1 VDRTVPIPVMPTPTL
16 PVPTVPIPAVPIPA
30 VPIPTGP
37 PPAGSV
43 PTLGSPAPAMGIRG
57 GWWTLG
63 LLAFGLVALS
73 WGLALLGQRLTGTP
87 AGRTALTTA
96 VVLFSGHGLLLLV
109 VLRGLDFPTPRPAAL
124 VAMALG
130 WGGLVATSLALSIE
144 TWLDAAL
151 TALAPEGF
159 AAAWGDTVGV
169 AVTEEAVKLLGVGA
183 IMLLAPRRFS
193 TVTDGL
199 VYGALVGLGFEE
211 SENTVYAVQ
220 AAATGDRFDT
230 VVPVVNQ
237 FLARGLVSGWG
248 LHLLWT
254 AVAGAGIGWLYVHRD
269 TPWARR
275 AVVAAL
281 AFTAAVACHALWN
294 SSRADVGAADDVLF
308 SLTVAVCP
316 LVLVG
321 CLALR
326 GQAGSAVRRLGELN
340 DPSVA
345 TDAEIA
351 ALRSPYRRFGA
362 RWDGYVRAG
371 TGAAG
376 AVRRLQRGQAELAV
390 ILCGSSGPGRGDAPM
405 DPAGARA
412 AIRAARQELGAK
424 GALPTG
430 AGVPRR
436 GTANGWLALASAVA
450 GPVGL
455 QVFLVLSADVWGPP
469 TLLTIALLLTGLGV
483 TPLVLCQRG
492 VRGARAAGAPADVRL
507 GLAVLPG
514 LAGLG
519 LATVFAVAAV
529 NITLS

>member
-1 VDRTVPIPVMPTPTL
+1 
-16 PVPTVPIPAVPIPA
+16 
-30 VPIPTGP
+30 
-37 PPAGSV
+37 
-43 PTLGSPAPAMGIRG
+43 
-57 GWWTLG
+57 
-63 LLAFGLVALS
+63 
-73 WGLALLGQRLTGTP
+73 
-87 AGRTALTTA
+87 
-96 VVLFSGHGLLLLV
+96 
-109 VLRGLDFPTPRPAAL
+109 
-124 VAMALG
+124 
-130 WGGLVATSLALSIE
+130 
-144 TWLDAAL
+144 
-151 TALAPEGF
+151 
-159 AAAWGDTVGV
+159 
-169 AVTEEAVKLLGVGA
+169 
-183 IMLLAPRRFS
+183 
-193 TVTDGL
+193 
-199 VYGALVGLGFEE
+199 
-211 SENTVYAVQ
+211 
-220 AAATGDRFDT
+220 
-230 VVPVVNQ
+230 
-237 FLARGLVSGWG
+237 
-248 LHLLWT
+248 
-254 AVAGAGIGWLYVHRD
+254 
-269 TPWARR
+269 
-275 AVVAAL
+275 VVAAL

-390 ILCGSSGPGRGDAPM
+390 VLCGSSGPGRGDAPM

>member
-1 VDRTVPIPVMPTPTL
+1 VGRAGGHL
-16 PVPTVPIPAVPIPA
+16 AGAV
-30 VPIPTGP
+30 
-37 PPAGSV
+37 
-43 PTLGSPAPAMGIRG
+43 
-57 GWWTLG
+57 
-63 LLAFGLVALS
+63 
-73 WGLALLGQRLTGTP
+73 
-87 AGRTALTTA
+87 
-96 VVLFSGHGLLLLV
+96 HG
-109 VLRGLDFPTPRPAAL
+109 
-124 VAMALG
+124 
-130 WGGLVATSLALSIE
+130 

-159 AAAWGDTVGV
+159 AAAWGETVGV

-183 IMLLAPRRFS
+183 IMLLAPRRFG

-211 SENTVYAVQ
+211 SENAVYAVQ

-230 VVPVVNQ
+230 VVPVVDQ

-269 TPWARR
+269 TSWARR

-281 AFTAAVACHALWN
+281 AFTAVVCHALWN

-308 SLTVAVCP
+308 SLAVAVFP

-390 ILCGSSGPGRGDAPM
+390 ILCGPSGPGRGDAPM

-412 AIRAARQELGAK
+412 AIRAARQELGVK

-430 AGVPRR
+430 AGVPRG

-455 QVFLVLSADVWGPP
+455 QVFLVLSTDVWGRRP
-469 TLLTIALLLTGLGV
+469 
-483 TPLVLCQRG
+483 C
-492 VRGARAAGAPADVRL
+492 
-507 GLAVLPG
+507 
-514 LAGLG
+514 
-519 LATVFAVAAV
+519 
-529 NITLS
+529 